1 VEGAEGRR
9 RHQIYLRWEAGHRN
23 EIWEADHK
31 ELEVLVLAPRAQ
43 RPQKPWVTLFLDAY
57 SRLIMGWAISL
68 YPSAATVLAALG
80 KAIRVDA
87 ERGPFGGV
95 PSVLRWDNGLEFAA
109 GSLTAA
115 AGVLAAA
122 IVPTA
127 AYSPHQKGKLER
139 VNRTLTQELVSGLPF
154 YTDGPRAIDGRLYGP
169 DAPPMALARF
179 VEEFD
184 CWVRNYN
191 TVRPHSALGGQ
202 TPLQRWCADA
212 TPLRL
217 VADADLRWLLL
228 AGERRIIHKDGI
240 HFNGLIFVA
249 PELNGRV
256 GQEVEVRHTP
266 HDDRQIEVF
275 DHDRWLATARPQNA
289 LSAEER
295 DRVLARR
302 WADAAE
308 QARRQRKASRKART
322 RLAAMTEPGEAEVTT
337 VIAQEEAR
345 SESHRADDLAL
356 RRQARLGLLGLAEA
370 KEAPDPAGP
379 P

>member
-1 VEGAEGRR
+1 M
-9 RHQIYLRWEAGHRN
+9 
-23 EIWEADHK
+23 
-31 ELEVLVLAPRAQ
+31 
-43 RPQKPWVTLFLDAY
+43 
-57 SRLIMGWAISL
+57 S
-68 YPSAATVLAALG
+68 
-80 KAIRVDA
+80 
-87 ERGPFGGV
+87 
-95 PSVLRWDNGLEFAA
+95 
-109 GSLTAA
+109 
-115 AGVLAAA
+115 
-122 IVPTA
+122 
-127 AYSPHQKGKLER
+127 
-139 VNRTLTQELVSGLPF
+139 
-154 YTDGPRAIDGRLYGP
+154 
-169 DAPPMALARF
+169 LARL

-184 CWVRNYN
+184 RWVRDYN

-202 TPLQRWCADA
+202 TPLQRWSADA

-302 WADAAE
+302 RADAAE
-308 QARRQRKASRKART
+308 QAGRQRKASRKART
-322 RLAAMTEPGEAEVTT
+322 RLAAMTEPGEPEVTT
-337 VIAQEEAR
+337 VIAQEGAR
-345 SESHRADDLAL
+345 LESHRADDLAL

-370 KEAPDPAGP
+370 KDAATPDPAGP
-379 P
+379 A